1 MKSIKVEFT
10 NSEGQALAG
19 KIEFPLNQKPVAF
32 AIFAHCF
39 TCSKNLN
46 TVRNI
51 SRGLNHNGIAVLRFD
66 FTGLGDSEGEFSD
79 TNFSSNIADLL
90 NAADFLK
97 EHYEAPEL
105 IIGHSLG
112 GAAVLRT
119 AGQIDSVKAVATI
132 GAPFDPPH
140 VKKLLA
146 HGIEEIETKG
156 EAQVSIGGRPF
167 KIKKQFIDDLEK
179 YNSAEAIQQLDKS
192 LLVIHSPQDTTVGI
206 DNAAKIYDAAK
217 HPKSFVSID
226 GADHLITN
234 DADSV
239 YVGEVISSWA
249 RRYVTKPENR
259 DLIAQNRV
267 TVRTGSEGYLTD
279 IATGQHRLLADEPES
294 VGGTDLGPTPY
305 DYLLASL
312 GACTTMTLRMYADHK
327 GLPLEEVKV
336 HLEHNK
342 VHKEDCEDSEKPSA
356 KIDKIDRV
364 IELKGDLN
372 ESQRQRMLEIADRCP
387 VHKTLHNEIVVES
400 KLADD

>member
-19 KIEFPLNQKPVAF
+19 KIELPLDQKPVAY

-51 SRGLNHNGIAVLRFD
+51 SRGLNNNGIAVLRFD
-66 FTGLGDSEGEFSD
+66 FTGLGDSEGDFSD

-90 NAADFLK
+90 KAADYLK
-97 EHYEAPEL
+97 EHYEPPEL

-119 AGQIDSVKAVATI
+119 ASQIDSVKAVATI
-132 GAPFDPPH
+132 GAPYDPPH

-146 HGIEEIETKG
+146 NGIEEIEEKG
-156 EAQVSIGGRPF
+156 EAQISIGGRPF
-167 KIKKQFIDDLEK
+167 KIKKQFIDDLEQ
-179 YNSAEAIQQLDKS
+179 YNSAEAIHNLGKA
-192 LLVIHSPQDTTVGI
+192 LLVIHSPQDATVGI

-226 GADHLITN
+226 GADHLVTN
-234 DADSV
+234 DSDSI

-249 RRYVTKPENR
+249 KRYVSQPSQEELKAE
-259 DLIAQNRV
+259 NRV
-267 TVRTGSEGYLTD
+267 TVRTGSEGYFTD
-279 IATGQHRLLADEPES
+279 IASGNHRLIADEPES
-294 VGGTDLGPTPY
+294 LGGSNLGPNPY

-327 GLPLEEVKV
+327 GIPLEEAKV
-336 HLEHNK
+336 HLSHNK
-342 VHKEDCEDSEKPSA
+342 VHKEDCEDCDNKNA

-364 IELKGDLN
+364 IELKGDLTDA
-372 ESQRQRMLEIADRCP
+372 QRHRMLEIADRCP
-387 VHKTLHNEIVVES
+387 VHKTLHNEIVVDS
-400 KLADD
+400 KLAD